1 MSNPTPILN
10 MSKIYDRTISQSAIM
25 LFMIHQGP
33 LEAPR
38 KACFIPKFPRDFILC
53 KMLLDIGIIKEYQAE
68 YDILWEHNQLTLTQT
83 TY

>member
-38 KACFIPKFPRDFILC
+38 KACFIP
-53 KMLLDIGIIKEYQAE
+53 EYQAE
-68 YDILWEHNQLTLTQT
+68 YDILREHNQLTLTQT